1 MGEGQ
6 ETEPHPSHH
15 HVRFDRGC
23 VAGNLRCCWYR
34 ISVCQ
39 KTEVRRMWGEIEMNK
54 TLKLWRSG
62 LVQRWHQNPEMAP
75 TGQTNGHH
83 QWACAS
89 LLLALNPMVS
99 QNLLI
104 FILTHD
110 VGELDAGDLAGPF
123 KREHPDF
130 AERHEGVE
138 TMYRH
143 DTLGGALVRDHH
155 LSDHDLLWWRLV
167 DRLEALLYV
176 ITHRPD
182 LSVKRQWNKCE
193 DFCMETADELGVIG
207 DVNQL
212 ILAAR
217 KY

>member
-1 MGEGQ
+1 MQ
-6 ETEPHPSHH
+6 
-15 HVRFDRGC
+15 
-23 VAGNLRCCWYR
+23 
-34 ISVCQ
+34 
-39 KTEVRRMWGEIEMNK
+39 NK

-83 QWACAS
+83 QWGCAS
-89 LLLALNPMVS
+89 LLLHLNPMVS

-123 KREHPDF
+123 KREHPEF
-130 AERHEGVE
+130 TERHEGVE

-155 LSDHDLLWWRLV
+155 LSDRDLLWWRMV

-176 ITHRPD
+176 ITYRPD
-182 LSVKRQWNKCE
+182 LSVKRQWDKCE
-193 DFCMETADELGVIG
+193 NFVIKTSRELGVEDGIYK
-207 DVNQL
+207 L
-212 ILAAR
+212 ISAAR
-217 KY
+217 TF